1 MNALGKK
8 ASQDNPQMFTLVG
21 VLVGVLGVVM
31 LGLIAAL
38 IIVIRKRRTVENAAT
53 LLVCD
58 E

>member
-1 MNALGKK
+1 
-8 ASQDNPQMFTLVG
+8 MFTLVG

-38 IIVIRKRRTVENAAT
+38 IIVIRKRRTEENSTT
-53 LLVCD
+53 LLVYD